1 MREHLLVRTHP
12 GPGRRSALLALLAL
26 PALLL
31 AACGTAPAAGEGTPG
46 GAAAPAQTATTTATT
61 ATTAAGTRLQP
72 YVDASLV
79 PSPLPAMADASGV
92 TDAVLGFVLAGP
104 GGCTPTWGGTQP
116 VTAPAVVAAARDLT
130 GRGGAVAV
138 ATGGATGS
146 YLESACPDAP
156 SLARAY
162 GEALD
167 AVGSTALVVDV
178 EEDVPV
184 ATVVEALRTVQDE
197 RHATVTLTLKVDDAE
212 RGLTAAA
219 VDLVRAADA
228 AGVDA
233 HVDAM
238 VMNFP
243 YTGSWADAM
252 TGATDTVLDQ
262 LGEVWSRADE
272 ASVAARTGV
281 VFMLG
286 RTDLGAVTTLD
297 DAGAV
302 VRDARERGLGTV
314 GFWSVGRDNGGC
326 PDRPT
331 ASYDCSGIAQSP
343 FAFTLAA
350 RDAAAASP
358 EEGPR

>member
-1 MREHLLVRTHP
+1 MRTHS
-12 GPGRRSALLALLAL
+12 GPGRRPALLILLA
-26 PALLL
+26 PALLLL
-31 AACGTAPAAGEGTPG
+31 AACGAAPTAGEDTPAGSAAPG
-46 GAAAPAQTATTTATT
+46 GAS
-61 ATTAAGTRLQP
+61 GTSPTRVLP
-72 YVDASLV
+72 YVDASLA

-92 TDAVLGFVLAGP
+92 TDAVLGFVLAGA

-130 GRGGAVAV
+130 DRGGAVAV
-138 ATGGATGS
+138 ATGGATGT

-156 SLARAY
+156 SLVRAY

-167 AVGSTALVVDV
+167 AVGSTELVVDV
-178 EEDVPV
+178 EADVPV

-197 RHATVTLTLKVDDAE
+197 RHATVTLTLKVDDVE
-212 RGLTAAA
+212 RGLTPSA
-219 VDLVRAADA
+219 VALVRAADQ

-233 HVDAM
+233 RVDAM
-238 VMNFP
+238 IMNFP

-252 TGATDTVLDQ
+252 TGATDTVLAQ
-262 LGEVWSRADE
+262 LGEVWSGSDE
-272 ASVAARTGV
+272 AAVAARTGV

-297 DAGAV
+297 DATAV
-302 VRDARERGLGTV
+302 VRDARGRGLGTV

-331 ASYDCSGIAQSP
+331 ASFDCSGIAQSP

>member
-1 MREHLLVRTHP
+1 MRTHS
-12 GPGRRSALLALLAL
+12 GSGRRTALSLLLALVV
-26 PALLL
+26 PLL
-31 AACGTAPAAGEGTPG
+31 AACGAGPSTDAEPDTARADTAAT
-46 GAAAPAQTATTTATT
+46 AAPPS
-61 ATTAAGTRLQP
+61 GTRLRP
-72 YVDASLV
+72 YVDASLA
-79 PSPLPAMADASGV
+79 PSPLPAMADATGV
-92 TDAVLGFVLAGP
+92 ADAVLGFVLAGP
-104 GGCTPTWGGTQP
+104 TGCTPTWGGIEP

-130 GRGGAVAV
+130 GRGGTVAV
-138 ATGGATGS
+138 ATGGASGT
-146 YLESACPDAP
+146 YLESTCPDAA

-167 AVGSTALVVDV
+167 AVGSTDLVVDV

-184 ATVVEALRTVQDE
+184 ATVVEALRTVQEE
-197 RHATVTLTLKVDDAE
+197 RGATVTLTLKVDDAD
-212 RGLTAAA
+212 RGLTGPA
-219 VDLVRAADA
+219 VDLVRASDR

-252 TGATDTVLDQ
+252 TDATDTVLAQ
-262 LGEVWSRADE
+262 LGEIRPGADE
-272 ASVAARTGV
+272 AAVAARAGV
-281 VFMLG
+281 TFMLG
-286 RTDLGAVTTLD
+286 RTDLGATTTLD
-297 DAGAV
+297 DATAL
-302 VRDARERGLGTV
+302 VRAARDRGLGTV

-331 ASYDCSGIAQSP
+331 ASFDCSGIAQSP

>member
-1 MREHLLVRTHP
+1 VRTHSH
-12 GPGRRSALLALLAL
+12 PGRRSALLVLLAL

-31 AACGTAPAAGEGTPG
+31 AACGPAPTAGEGTS
-46 GAAAPAQTATTTATT
+46 GAPPARPTTGS
-61 ATTAAGTRLQP
+61 GTRVLP
-72 YVDASLV
+72 YVDASLA

-92 TDAVLGFVLAGP
+92 THAVLGFVLAGE
-104 GGCTPTWGGTQP
+104 GGCTPYWGGTQP
-116 VTAPAVVAAARDLT
+116 ITAPAVVAAARDLT
-130 GRGGAVAV
+130 DRGGAIAV
-138 ATGGATGS
+138 ATGGASGT
-146 YLESACPDAP
+146 YLESACPDAA

-167 AVGSTALVVDV
+167 AVGSSELVVDV
-178 EEDVPV
+178 EADVPV

-197 RHATVTLTLKVDDAE
+197 RHATVTLTLKVDDAG

-219 VDLVRAADA
+219 VDLLRAADE

-238 VMNFP
+238 IMNFP

-252 TGATDTVLDQ
+252 TGATDTVLTQ
-262 LGEVWSRADE
+262 LRGVWPDADE
-272 ASVAARTGV
+272 PAVAARTGV

-297 DAGAV
+297 DATAV
-302 VRDARERGLGTV
+302 VRAARERGLGTV

-331 ASYDCSGIAQSP
+331 ASFDCSGIAQSP

>member
-1 MREHLLVRTHP
+1 VRTHSRP
-12 GPGRRSALLALLAL
+12 RGRPALLALLAL

-31 AACGTAPAAGEGTPG
+31 AACGSAPTAGEGTPG
-46 GAAAPAQTATTTATT
+46 DPGAPAS
-61 ATTAAGTRLQP
+61 GTRLLP

-92 TDAVLGFVLAGP
+92 SDAVLGFVLAG
-104 GGCTPTWGGTQP
+104 GGCTPSWGGTQP

-130 GRGGAVAV
+130 DRGGAVAV
-138 ATGGATGS
+138 ATGGASGT
-146 YLESACPDAP
+146 YLESVCPDAA
-156 SLARAY
+156 SLAQAY

-167 AVGSTALVVDV
+167 AVGSTDLVVDV

-212 RGLTAAA
+212 RGLTEPA

-228 AGVDA
+228 AGVGA
-233 HVDAM
+233 RVDAM
-238 VMNFP
+238 IMNFP

-252 TGATDTVLDQ
+252 TGATDTVLTQ
-262 LGEVWSRADE
+262 LRQVRPGADE
-272 ASVAARTGV
+272 SAVAARTGA

-297 DAGAV
+297 DASAV
-302 VRDARERGLGTV
+302 VRHARERGLGTV
-314 GFWSVGRDNGGC
+314 GFWSVGRDNGSC

-331 ASYDCSGIAQSP
+331 ASFDCSGIAQSP

-350 RDAAAASP
+350 RDAAVASP

>member
-1 MREHLLVRTHP
+1 LLVRTHP
-12 GPGRRSALLALLAL
+12 DPGRRSALLALLAL

-31 AACGTAPAAGEGTPG
+31 AACGTAPTAADGPPG
-46 GAAAPAQTATTTATT
+46 GASTTPATT
-61 ATTAAGTRLQP
+61 ATTGATATGTRLQP

-138 ATGGATGS
+138 ATGGASGT
-146 YLESACPDAP
+146 YLETACPDAA

-243 YTGSWADAM
+243 YTGPWADAM

-262 LGEVWSRADE
+262 LGEVWSGAGSETSD
-272 ASVAARTGV
+272 AAVAARTGV

-286 RTDLGAVTTLD
+286 RTDVGAVTTLD
-297 DAGAV
+297 DATAV

-331 ASYDCSGIAQSP
+331 ASFDCSGIAQSP

-350 RDAAAASP
+350 RDAAASP

>member
-1 MREHLLVRTHP
+1 MRTHSA
-12 GPGRRSALLALLAL
+12 PGRRSALLALLAL

-31 AACGTAPAAGEGTPG
+31 AACGSAPTAVGSPSGVSTTTGTAA
-46 GAAAPAQTATTTATT
+46 TAGTTAT
-61 ATTAAGTRLQP
+61 AGTRLRP

-92 TDAVLGFVLAGP
+92 TDAVLGFVLAGS
-104 GGCTPTWGGTQP
+104 GGCTPSWGGTQP
-116 VTAPAVVAAARDLT
+116 VTAPAVVTAARDLT

-138 ATGGATGS
+138 ATGGASGT

-212 RGLTAAA
+212 RGLTAEAL
-219 VDLVRAADA
+219 DLVRAADA
-228 AGVDA
+228 AGVEA

-243 YTGSWADAM
+243 YTGAWADAM
-252 TGATDTVLDQ
+252 TGATETVLGQ
-262 LGEVWSRADE
+262 LGEVWSGSGSEMSDA
-272 ASVAARTGV
+272 AVAARAGV

-286 RTDLGAVTTLD
+286 RTDVGAVTTLD
-297 DAGAV
+297 DATAV

-331 ASYDCSGIAQSP
+331 ASFDCSGIAQSP

-350 RDAAAASP
+350 RDAAASP

>member
-1 MREHLLVRTHP
+1 MRTHSRS
-12 GPGRRSALLALLAL
+12 GRHPALLTLLAL

-31 AACGTAPAAGEGTPG
+31 AACGTGPTPTGEGTAG
-46 GAAAPAQTATTTATT
+46 SSAAGTTAT
-61 ATTAAGTRLQP
+61 AGTTESGTRVLP
-72 YVDASLV
+72 YVDASLA

-92 TDAVLGFVLAGP
+92 TDAVLGFVLAGA

-130 GRGGAVAV
+130 DRGGAVAV
-138 ATGGATGS
+138 ATGGATGT
-146 YLESACPDAP
+146 YLESTCPDAA

-167 AVGSTALVVDV
+167 AVGSTELVVDV
-178 EEDVPV
+178 EADVPV

-212 RGLTAAA
+212 RGLTPLA
-219 VDLVRAADA
+219 VELVRAADQ

-233 HVDAM
+233 RVDAM
-238 VMNFP
+238 IMNFP
-243 YTGSWADAM
+243 YTGPWADAM
-252 TGATDTVLDQ
+252 TGATDTVLGQ
-262 LGEVWSRADE
+262 LGEVWSGSDE
-272 ASVAARTGV
+272 AAVAARTGA

-297 DAGAV
+297 DATAV
-302 VRDARERGLGTV
+302 VRAARGRGLGTV

-331 ASYDCSGIAQSP
+331 ASFDCSGIAQSP